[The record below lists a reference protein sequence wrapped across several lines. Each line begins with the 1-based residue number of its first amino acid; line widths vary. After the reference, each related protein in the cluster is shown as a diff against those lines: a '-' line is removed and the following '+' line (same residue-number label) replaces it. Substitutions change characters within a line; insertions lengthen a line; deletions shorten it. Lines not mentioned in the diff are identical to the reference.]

1 MESATAA
8 SKEPTCRKKVVVSES
23 AEMKPSVVTRQT
35 AKRAHEGVGDRR
47 MSLRLRQDNGK
58 GSDPSSVILGTKD
71 ALACEN
77 PKKKMKTS
85 ECSKTQLKKPQAEPE
100 HAEPSEANSNLRKSV
115 RLRSATKM
123 QKLDEKPDKE
133 TSSSNPDDVE
143 SKNNVTH
150 TTSESAEVVE
160 SENSQSDSPSA
171 LTCDKKK
178 PKAVRC
184 RVPCLSLKDKEGVP
198 KTSLAKTPERSD
210 SESEFEME
218 SGSEFEMESESEFE
232 LESESRSEEDDEEAA
247 PPVMS
252 PLQCPKLDRKD
263 QPFVLLKSV
272 LVGEDEYQCDRC
284 TRTFTCVSK
293 LVRHQQ
299 CKDGTISCSTDDDA
313 VVEASLPCNMCARRF
328 SSANSLKRHKLLHVM
343 DGRRCRT
350 CGVLFCKLHS
360 NILISSQTTASES
373 EDGSTEELESSDL
386 KQKSIETS
394 TAKSNATTDQSTES
408 DPWSFVPLLSKNG
421 TTFSHDSATPNLP
434 SQPSDMCFK
443 TPSKAPSSPPKC
455 SPSVSSEPQPAS
467 FTTSNFKPKPADYPA
482 GFIQPHLSRDPKL
495 PPGLEMFASH
505 YLTSSYLEVK
515 RNHDYLLKGGTEL
528 KMNVEAQQAKTQP
541 IVSAEKSTEKAP
553 NKIVIYELPFFL

>member
-8 SKEPTCRKKVVVSES
+8 SKEPTFREKVAVSES

-35 AKRAHEGVGDRR
+35 AKRTREGVGERR

-58 GSDPSSVILGTKD
+58 GSDPSPVILGTKD
-71 ALACEN
+71 ALGCEN
-77 PKKKMKTS
+77 PNPKKMKTS

-100 HAEPSEANSNLRKSV
+100 HVEPSQANSNLRKSV

-123 QKLDEKPDKE
+123 QNLDEKPDKE
-133 TSSSNPDDVE
+133 TSSSNPEGVA
-143 SKNNVTH
+143 SKDKVTH

-160 SENSQSDSPSA
+160 SENSQNDSPSGLA
-171 LTCDKKK
+171 CDKKK
-178 PKAVRC
+178 PKAARC

-210 SESEFEME
+210 SESESESEFEME
-218 SGSEFEMESESEFE
+218 SGSEFEMESELE
-232 LESESRSEEDDEEAA
+232 LESRSEEDDEAAA
-247 PPVMS
+247 PLMS
-252 PLQCPKLDRKD
+252 PLQCPKFDSKD

-284 TRTFTCVSK
+284 TRTFTCVSR

-328 SSANSLKRHKLLHVM
+328 SSANSLKRHKLLHVR

-360 NILISSQTTASES
+360 NIVISSQTTASES
-373 EDGSTEELESSDL
+373 EDESTAELESSDL

-421 TTFSHDSATPNLP
+421 TTFSHDSATAHLP
-434 SQPSDMCFK
+434 SQLSDMCFK

-467 FTTSNFKPKPADYPA
+467 FTTSSFKPKPADYPA

-505 YLTSSYLEVK
+505 YLTSAYLEVK
-515 RNHDYLLKGGTEL
+515 RNHDYLLKRGTEL
-528 KMNVEAQQAKTQP
+528 KINVEAQQAKTQR